1 MALFSITP
9 PETFTFS
16 QPDNWPQWI
25 HRFERFRQA
34 SGLQAKSQESQINT
48 LVYTMG
54 DQADDIFL
62 YFNYPTKTK
71 KVRLSFGNVPRSL
84 HEMKERHLQAD
95 EI

>member
-48 LVYTMG
+48 LIYTMG
-54 DQADDIFL
+54 DQADNIFL
-62 YFNYPTKTK
+62 SFQ
-71 KVRLSFGNVPRSL
+71 LS
-84 HEMKERHLQAD
+84 D
-95 EI
+95 EDQKNMT